1 MNAARLP
8 IKIGAARKEGEM
20 ESLSSTE
27 IRRNAL
33 RVLLRA
39 VISVVLLVTL
49 YYIMPLSR
57 VDGAPSLLLFAC
69 ILVLLVL
76 AMTWQLRSIAHSPT
90 PGLRAVELLA
100 VVFPLVILVPAATYT
115 LMSQANASAFSED
128 LTRSDALY
136 FAITVFST
144 VGFGDIA
151 PVTQPARIVVSGQIL
166 VNLVLLG
173 IGLRLILGAVNMG
186 KGRRRPAA

>member
-1 MNAARLP
+1 MD
-8 IKIGAARKEGEM
+8 I
-20 ESLSSTE
+20 LSSTE
-27 IRRNAL
+27 MRKNAF

-39 VISVVLLVTL
+39 VVSIVLLVTL

-57 VDGAPSLLLFAC
+57 IDNAPSLFLLAG
-69 ILVLLVL
+69 IVAALLL
-76 AMTWQLRSIAHSPT
+76 AMAWQLRSIVESPT
-90 PGLRAVELLA
+90 PGFRAVELLA

-115 LMSQANASAFSED
+115 LMSQANALAFSEP

-151 PVTQPARIVVSGQIL
+151 PVTQSARLVVSAQIFI
-166 VNLVLLG
+166 NLLLIG
-173 IGLRLILGAVNMG
+173 IGLRVIVGAVNIG
-186 KGRRRPAA
+186 KERRRPTAGGESRLSHDLEST